1 MNSTQIQYFF
11 AVAKYLNFSE
21 AARSLFVA
29 QSSLSRNISALEE
42 ELGVQLFVRTKKYV
56 RLTPAGVVWLDE
68 FQKFE
73 KMYEDTYSRALN
85 AHLKQHA
92 SIRIGMIEAQ
102 DSESFL
108 PKAIG
113 YLKQTFPDI
122 SIELLWGNYRDL
134 REMLKKGEIDVA
146 LTLSLDLNSYADQNV
161 VFEYFYESFG
171 ACVISKYHP
180 LANEKTIQL
189 EDLKDEALIIIAP
202 EISQGGYDS
211 LLKLC
216 KEHNFTPKKIQHA
229 TSVEHIML
237 LVESGL
243 GFSVLDTN
251 CKLHNN
257 HSVRFIRLKDDDIL
271 KLVGVWHKDNC
282 NPVVAMFMNYLV
294 DHRSEK

>member
-1 MNSTQIQYFF
+1 M
-11 AVAKYLNFSE
+11 
-21 AARSLFVA
+21 FVA

-42 ELGVQLFVRTKKYV
+42 ELGVQLFIRTKKYV
-56 RLTPAGVVWLDE
+56 RLTPAGIVWLDE
-68 FQKFE
+68 FRKIE
-73 KMYEDTYSRALN
+73 KMIKETHKKAIDVHMEQTS
-85 AHLKQHA
+85 

-113 YLKQTFPDI
+113 YLKQTFPNI

-134 REMLKKGEIDVA
+134 REMLRNGEIDVA
-146 LTLSLDLNSYADQNV
+146 LTLSLDLNSYADQNIE
-161 VFEYFYESFG
+161 FEYFYESFG

-180 LANEKTIQL
+180 LANEETIQL

-216 KEHNFTPKKIQHA
+216 KEHSFTPKKIQHA

-257 HSVRFIRLKDDDIL
+257 HSVRFIRLKEDDVL
-271 KLVGVWHKDNC
+271 KLVGVWHKDNN
-282 NPVVAMFMNYLV
+282 NPVVSVFMNYLV
-294 DHRSEK
+294 DSQLEK